1 MLTAYTHDLSGG
13 GMAKRATEIVK
24 PQPSRIGKK
33 SVSVY
38 LPENIWRELRILAAT
53 TDTTIDKLIRRGID
67 LVLAEHKDKRT
78 S

>member
-1 MLTAYTHDLSGG
+1 
-13 GMAKRATEIVK
+13 MAKREHEIVK

-38 LPENIWRELRILAAT
+38 LPQNVWREVRMLAAS
-53 TDTTIDKLIRRGID
+53 TDTTIDKLIHRGIE
-67 LVLAEHKDKRT
+67 LVLAEHKTNR